1 MGKVV
6 RSIGLIAIVALAVP
20 LALAGD
26 ASAQMREFSGK
37 VDKIGKE
44 KLIVDNRKGDKVS
57 FVKVPETVVEGEKS
71 AWKEVK
77 KDDWVTVSW
86 KMSDKPR
93 KVYKLVVLP
102 RTEEA
107 GAGE

>member
-26 ASAQMREFSGK
+26 ASAQMREFRGK
-37 VDKIGKE
+37 VDRIGKE

-57 FVKVPETVVEGEKS
+57 FIKVPETVVLGEKS
-71 AWKEVK
+71 VWKDVK

-86 KMSDKPR
+86 KMIDKPR

-102 RTEEA
+102 PMEDA
-107 GAGE
+107 GTDE